1 MQKFGLI
8 GQKLNHSF
16 SKSFFNKKFV
26 DENINAKYYN
36 FEIENISQLK
46 NIFQKEVI
54 SGMNV
59 TIPYKKSVIGQL
71 DSLDEI
77 SNKIKAVNT
86 ILPTYH
92 NNKLIHLKGFNT
104 DAYGFHQMIK
114 PYLKSHHEK
123 ALIFGTGGASAAVSY
138 VLKNYNI
145 DINYVSRTKHSKN
158 NNTFSWSE
166 INKYFIESHLLLIN
180 TTPIGMFPNCNQEIK
195 IPYNYLTQNHLV
207 IDLIYNPIE
216 TLFLKQASEN
226 NAKVLN
232 GYQMLIN
239 QAMKAW
245 NIWNK

>member
-36 FEIENISQLK
+36 FEIENISQIK

-59 TIPYKKSVIGQL
+59 TIPYKESVIGQL

-77 SNKIKAVNT
+77 SNKIRAVNT

-145 DINYVSRTKHSKN
+145 DINYVSRTKYAKN
-158 NNTFSWSE
+158 KNTYSWSE
-166 INKYFIESHLLLIN
+166 INKYFISSHLLLIN
-180 TTPIGMFPNCNQEIK
+180 TTPIGMFPNCDQVIK
-195 IPYNYLTQNHLV
+195 IPYNYLTHKHLV

-216 TLFLKQASEN
+216 TLFLKKASEN

>member
-1 MQKFGLI
+1 LQKFGLI

-59 TIPYKKSVIGQL
+59 TIPYKESVIGQL

-77 SNKIKAVNT
+77 SNKIRAVNT

-123 ALIFGTGGASAAVSY
+123 ALIFGTGGASSAVSY

-145 DINYVSRTKHSKN
+145 DINYVSRTKHAKN
-158 NNTFSWSE
+158 DNTFSWSE
-166 INKYFIESHLLLIN
+166 INKHFINSHLLLIN
-180 TTPIGMFPNCNQEIK
+180 TTPIGMFPNSNQEIN

-239 QAMKAW
+239 QAIKAW